1 MKDCNKVV
9 AIVESEKTAACMA
22 EIMPSAVWLACGG
35 SQMLKNERM
44 HKVLEGRRVV
54 MVPDNAQF
62 YNWARTAQ
70 KYGYS
75 ISNLSKVE
83 APYEGADNFDSI
95 TEYNKNKKQ

>member
-1 MKDCNKVV
+1 M

-22 EIMPSAVWLACGG
+22 EIMPSAVWVACGG

-75 ISNLSKVE
+75 ISNVMEVE
-83 APYEGADNFDSI
+83 APFEGADILDIF
-95 TEYNKNKKQ
+95 TEDNNQQKQ